1 MAATIVDTAAED
13 PLVAFNFALEVQG
26 TVTGYFTEVSGL
38 GSETE
43 TTEHLVVGASGQQ
56 VVKKVPGRLKWDDM
70 TFKRGITS
78 NLDIWTWRKQVEEG
92 DVLGARKNGSVIM
105 YDQTGKE
112 VARWNFENA
121 WPSKVSG
128 PQPKSDD
135 SAIGVEELVVVHE
148 YTVRVT

>member
-56 VVKKVPGRLKWDDM
+56 VVKK
-70 TFKRGITS
+70 S
-78 NLDIWTWRKQVEEG
+78 TW
-92 DVLGARKNGSVIM
+92 S
-105 YDQTGKE
+105 
-112 VARWNFENA
+112 
-121 WPSKVSG
+121 S
-128 PQPKSDD
+128 
-135 SAIGVEELVVVHE
+135 
-148 YTVRVT
+148 